1 MTKKEMQQNA
11 EERLEL
17 LHTITEIVHME
28 VDKRMDTLTAQKKRA
43 PPKGKCPEG
52 RKLRAFCTRTFIKN
66 SQKNNSRTISRG
78 YTTGAEA
85 RDTRKN

>member
-17 LHTITEIVHME
+17 LHTITEIVNME

-43 PPKGKCPEG
+43 PPKGKCPEVYPEK
-52 RKLRAFCTRTFIKN
+52 RNVRE
-66 SQKNNSRTISRG
+66 
-78 YTTGAEA
+78 Y
-85 RDTRKN
+85 